1 MLHVS
6 NLSLIGTDKD
16 SFRVDKRYTI
26 NWTWRSLFIYSI
38 RIIQK
43 KIKMIQIILI
53 SRCYISKFQEMI
65 TTAKTYIYYA
75 DLENVTD
82 KDVSFRITQR

>member
-43 KIKMIQIILI
+43 K
-53 SRCYISKFQEMI
+53 
-65 TTAKTYIYYA
+65 
-75 DLENVTD
+75 
-82 KDVSFRITQR
+82 